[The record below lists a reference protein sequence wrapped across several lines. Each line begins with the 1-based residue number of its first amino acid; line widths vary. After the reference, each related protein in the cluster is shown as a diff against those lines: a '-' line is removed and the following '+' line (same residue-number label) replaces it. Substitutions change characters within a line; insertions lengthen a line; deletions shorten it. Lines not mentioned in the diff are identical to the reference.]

1 MKKLLKL
8 LLPAVFPVLAAVPAA
23 AGSARA
29 QDTTLFAACRA
40 ADVIVRAT
48 VLTATDPQPDWH
60 RLQFRSDQVLKGQ
73 VAGEFALMEPAGAC
87 CGRSLFALQPGTEVL
102 LFLRRTGPVLHPLGG
117 ARGVLPWSAEV
128 GAHVQTL
135 LAATD
140 DAAVAGILV
149 GALAAAEP
157 RIADDA
163 AQALATLPGLQ
174 LPPGSHP
181 QLQAAL
187 QDALQRGT
195 TRSAALVEV
204 SVRIGADEL
213 VDTMLPSYLRAT
225 TAQAPLLR
233 RGLLRC
239 APGQVAQR
247 LPLHTDGT
255 DHGALR
261 AAELLVEL
269 PDAEARQ
276 ALARMLQQHPHP
288 RVQLCIAEG
297 LLAAGE
303 QGHELARIVPEPV
316 LQLAERRRQQPR
328 RFRSIQPR
336 QP

>member
-1 MKKLLKL
+1 MKTLLKM
-8 LLPAVFPVLAAVPAA
+8 LLPAAFPVLAVLHTA
-23 AGSARA
+23 AGLAHA
-29 QDTTLFAACRA
+29 QDTTLFAACRT
-40 ADVIVRAT
+40 ADVVVRAT
-48 VLTATDPQPDWH
+48 VLTATDPQPEWH

-73 VAGEFALMEPAGAC
+73 VGGEFALLEPAGAC
-87 CGRSLFALQPGTEVL
+87 CGRSLFALQPGAEVL

-128 GAHVQTL
+128 ATHVQTL
-135 LAATD
+135 LAAAN
-140 DAAVAGILV
+140 DAAAARVLIDG
-149 GALAAAEP
+149 LAAAEP

-163 AQALATLPGLQ
+163 AQALAAMPDLQ
-174 LPPGSHP
+174 LPPASHP
-181 QLQAAL
+181 RLQAAL
-187 QDALQRGT
+187 QDALQRGI
-195 TRSAALVEV
+195 TRSAALVEL
-204 SVRIGADEL
+204 SVRVGTDEL
-213 VDTMLPSYLRAT
+213 VDTMLPLYLRAT
-225 TAQAPLLR
+225 AAQAPLLR

-247 LPLHTDGT
+247 LPLHTDAT

-276 ALARMLQQHPHP
+276 ALARMLQQDPHP

-336 QP
+336 